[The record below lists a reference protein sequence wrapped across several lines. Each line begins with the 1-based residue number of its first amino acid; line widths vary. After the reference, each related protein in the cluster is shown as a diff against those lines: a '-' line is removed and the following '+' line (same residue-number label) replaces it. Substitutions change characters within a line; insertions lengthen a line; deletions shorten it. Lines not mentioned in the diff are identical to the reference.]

1 VEQLWNFAWPAALA
15 ILHRSLLPVAIV
27 GFFTKVLA
35 ILIYPRESLSQY
47 SDLFSVVQLSVFI
60 GAPIVGKLM
69 DHFPRIPM
77 YTALNAVQVPVFI
90 FLNYGSPL
98 LNYHKISCY

>member
-1 VEQLWNFAWPAALA
+1 VEFCLA
-15 ILHRSLLPVAIV
+15 CCPGNSSSKPIACGYCRFLHK
-27 GFFTKVLA
+27 GTCHFTISKRVL
-35 ILIYPRESLSQY
+35 SSQY
-47 SDLFSVVQLSVFI
+47 SDPFCVVQFSVFI

-77 YTALNAVQVPVFI
+77 YTVLNAVQVPVFI
-90 FLNYGSPL
+90 FFSFLNYGSSL